1 MNTNLKLLLVDDHA
15 MLRRGLRETL
25 SRQPSLTLVGEA
37 WSGAMALQL
46 VKELKPDLI
55 LMDVHLPDTDGIAA
69 SRQILKDHPGIKI
82 IIFSSDTVRTLV
94 DEALQAGVCGYLS
107 KTGSVE
113 ELMLAI
119 DTVTSGN
126 LYLSPEIS
134 GDILKDYQ
142 KGLLGEKQDSKPLL
156 SDRDKH
162 LLRLIAEGHRN
173 KEISAELDIGIK
185 SVEAYR
191 SRLMKKLSCASSAEL
206 IRYAVREGIAKL

>member
-1 MNTNLKLLLVDDHA
+1 MNLKLLLVDDHA

-46 VKELKPDLI
+46 ANELTPDLVLLDI
-55 LMDVHLPDTDGIAA
+55 HLPDMNGIEV
-69 SRQILKDHPGIKI
+69 SRQILKAHPGMKI
-82 IIFSSDTVRTLV
+82 VIFSSDAARSLV
-94 DEALQAGVCGYLS
+94 DEALQAGVCGYLL
-107 KTGSVE
+107 KTSSGE

-119 DTVTSGN
+119 NSVTAGN
-126 LYLSPEIS
+126 LYLSPEIN
-134 GDILKDYQ
+134 GNILKDYR
-142 KGLLGEKQDSKPLL
+142 KGLLGEKQDAKPLL
-156 SDRDKH
+156 SDRDKQ

-173 KEISAELDIGIK
+173 KEISAELDVGIK

-191 SRLMKKLSCASSAEL
+191 SRLMKKLSCSSSAEL